1 MNVITRQ
8 LPPLRLQ
15 SEVDCNFCVRDMRRS
30 RSRSTHEQ
38 TDQRKRGI
46 AAKKVGRHGAAAE
59 ALQLGTRPPTRA
71 GRNSSLF
78 TMTDLLSGGAQ

>member
-1 MNVITRQ
+1 MNVKTRQ
-8 LPPLRLQ
+8 HPLLRLQ

-46 AAKKVGRHGAAAE
+46 AAKKVGRQAAA
-59 ALQLGTRPPTRA
+59 ALQLGTRSPARS

>member
-15 SEVDCNFCVRDMRRS
+15 SEVDCNFRVRDMRRS

-59 ALQLGTRPPTRA
+59 ALQLGTRHSPAHPPA
-71 GRNSSLF
+71 WGEIHLF
-78 TMTDLLSGGAQ
+78 SP